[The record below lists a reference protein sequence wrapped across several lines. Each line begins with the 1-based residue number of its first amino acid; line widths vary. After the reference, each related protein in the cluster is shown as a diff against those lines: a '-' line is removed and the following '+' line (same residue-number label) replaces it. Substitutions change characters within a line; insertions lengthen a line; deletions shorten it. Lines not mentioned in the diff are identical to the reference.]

1 MGEYVTAKDSQAD
14 RAKRDL
20 KEGVREMKQQRQK
33 RGGWV
38 PGSDFKCPLE
48 AGMPRAWSSPDCTFG
63 R

>member
-1 MGEYVTAKDSQAD
+1 MGEYVIAKDSRAD
-14 RAKRDL
+14 RAKREL
-20 KEGVREMKQQRQK
+20 KEGVREMKQPRQK

-48 AGMPRAWSSPDCTFG
+48 AGMPRAWSSPGCTFG